1 MIKNFLIVLVF
12 VLSACNNSVQEVE
25 IKEVEKKRIINEN
38 LLYFDYELIKDI
50 DINDEKESEL
60 YELDNPQV
68 NYIEDV
74 IYISA
79 LMNRNACDHFIADFK
94 INDNQLTLFLKNDSE
109 EPCMS
114 NSKFKIRVLI
124 KNPLKKKQ
132 SLIALSCK
140 LIRVFYAILSK
151 GIAYDSTKLISD
163 IQRPKEMIAA

>member
-50 DINDEKESEL
+50 DINDVDIAEL

-79 LMNRNACDHFIADFK
+79 LMNRNA
-94 INDNQLTLFLKNDSE
+94 
-109 EPCMS
+109 
-114 NSKFKIRVLI
+114 
-124 KNPLKKKQ
+124 
-132 SLIALSCK
+132 
-140 LIRVFYAILSK
+140 
-151 GIAYDSTKLISD
+151 
-163 IQRPKEMIAA
+163 

>member
-79 LMNRNACDHFIADFK
+79 LMNRNA
-94 INDNQLTLFLKNDSE
+94 
-109 EPCMS
+109 
-114 NSKFKIRVLI
+114 
-124 KNPLKKKQ
+124 
-132 SLIALSCK
+132 
-140 LIRVFYAILSK
+140 
-151 GIAYDSTKLISD
+151 
-163 IQRPKEMIAA
+163 